1 MGRKDVPMKKSSLTA
16 ALFLLAISLAPAGAQ
31 SMTPASSDNANAS
44 ASTNDKTD
52 QPGQNDQ
59 QEGKKDKKHKKDSK
73 VKTKKPASDD
83 KRNEP
88 MYGIYG

>member
-1 MGRKDVPMKKSSLTA
+1 MKKSSLTA
-16 ALFLLAISLAPAGAQ
+16 ALFLLTASLASAGAQ
-31 SMTPASSDNANAS
+31 SMTPASGDSSNPTAS
-44 ASTNDKTD
+44 SSDKTN
-52 QPGQNDQ
+52 QPEQNDQ

-83 KRNEP
+83 KKNEP